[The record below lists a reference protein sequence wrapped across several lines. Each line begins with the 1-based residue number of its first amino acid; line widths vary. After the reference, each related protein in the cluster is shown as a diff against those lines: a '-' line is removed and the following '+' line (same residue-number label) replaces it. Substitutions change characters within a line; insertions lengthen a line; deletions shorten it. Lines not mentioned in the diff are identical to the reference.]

1 MSLVTCIGSQVQLK
15 SNLID
20 KSPPIE
26 SIARTL
32 SWDDSS
38 AEVTSPHV
46 LKPLMVPSLDSKVEE
61 KEWLLLVHKLLSAAG
76 LDDQRQCDSFY
87 TKWYS
92 LESPLDPSLRDTL
105 YVNLN
110 EKEPQPMH
118 EGRRRKMRS
127 NHKLLFDYINA
138 ELLEL
143 VVHGSEK
150 CLKGSGSHC
159 RVLVQESA
167 SASPLL
173 VDHIV
178 AKIKELIASGVRCEG
193 DSTSL
198 VVENVVRK
206 EIVHIGWVELME
218 LEIDILGKEIEGDL
232 IQELVENAVVDFTG
246 RA

>member
-1 MSLVTCIGSQVQLK
+1 VELK

-38 AEVTSPHV
+38 AEV

-61 KEWLLLVHKLLSAAG
+61 KEWLLLVHNLLSAAG
-76 LDDQRQCDSFY
+76 LDDQKQYDSFY
-87 TKWYS
+87 SRWYS

-105 YVNLN
+105 YINLN
-110 EKEPQPMH
+110 EKESEPMH

-127 NHKLLFDYINA
+127 NHKLVFDYINA
-138 ELLEL
+138 ALLEL
-143 VVHGSEK
+143 VGFGSEK
-150 CLKGSGSHC
+150 GLKGSGKQC

-167 SASPLL
+167 PESTLL

-178 AKIKELIASGVRCEG
+178 AKIKELMASGVRCEW
-193 DSTSL
+193 DSNSL

-206 EIVHIGWVELME
+206 EIVQIGWVELME
-218 LEIDILGKEIEGDL
+218 LEIEVLGKEIEGDL
-232 IQELVENAVVDFTG
+232 IQELVENAVVDFTS
-246 RA
+246 RD